1 MIGPC
6 PANCIWTWSRSWSWS
21 RIEWDFCWR
30 HSEIIG
36 TPPRTPPPLSNGMGE
51 TRAKI
56 WDMLF
61 CANSLYLALSRS
73 SAMFIYDVN
82 KPLKW
87 ELRAQSQSPS
97 WQRRWPRR
105 KRRSSACSLSL
116 ALANALWLPGMVYY
130 PPTHT
135 HKSESALALLSR
147 EQASSCFCVKHMW
160 WKRDGGRVRV
170 EGWNVAPPHFSVAQ
184 RLRSAPFEFRSWFHS
199 SWVVFQLYPNEKPV
213 RGASKKARWRQGE
226 SETERAREIYDYT
239 WSPLSLRNIIV
250 YGRLLFEDLDLRPL
264 KWLAFECIF
273 HSTRFNLTRPNTSS
287 LVVWVLYRRWTWKL
301 LY

>member
-1 MIGPC
+1 MIVVSNRVGLLLTSQRNHWNSPTNSTSTFERYGGNARQNLRYALLRKLSLSC
-6 PANCIWTWSRSWSWS
+6 SQPQLSHVYLWCKQTIKV
-21 RIEWDFCWR
+21 RITSAVAVAIMAATLAATQAAQQR
-30 HSEIIG
+30 L
-36 TPPRTPPPLSNGMGE
+36 LS
-51 TRAKI
+51 
-56 WDMLF
+56 
-61 CANSLYLALSRS
+61 LSRS
-73 SAMFIYDVN
+73 
-82 KPLKW
+82 
-87 ELRAQSQSPS
+87 
-97 WQRRWPRR
+97 R
-105 KRRSSACSLSL
+105 KCFMAARNGL
-116 ALANALWLPGMVYY
+116 LPTH
-130 PPTHT
+130 THT

-250 YGRLLFEDLDLRPL
+250 YGRLLFKDLDLRPL